1 MTPIRK
7 FVRFIKPYR
16 GRMALGIACILVSLA
31 FGLLVPY
38 LVGVTV
44 DALSV
49 PENITCRNIGF
60 YALLIPGV
68 NLVVVVFL
76 VLQRYMLINSSR
88 CIEFDMRE
96 AFYESVVNQP
106 ASFF

>member
-49 PENITCRNIGF
+49 PENITWRNIG
-60 YALLIPGV
+60 YLRAVDP
-68 NLVVVVFL
+68 
-76 VLQRYMLINSSR
+76 RR
-88 CIEFDMRE
+88 
-96 AFYESVVNQP
+96 
-106 ASFF
+106 